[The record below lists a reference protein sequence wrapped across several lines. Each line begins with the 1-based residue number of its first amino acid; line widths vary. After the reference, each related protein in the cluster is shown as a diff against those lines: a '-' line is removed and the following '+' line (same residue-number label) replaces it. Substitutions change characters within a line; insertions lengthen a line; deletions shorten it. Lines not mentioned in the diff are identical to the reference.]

1 MMGPDRF
8 GNSSIEKA
16 VITSTDLKTL
26 DFYAKRLNNKIE
38 SDLMDINTMNE
49 KKYTDYMYLRLLKR
63 EALIRKKKLENKKKH
78 F

>member
-26 DFYAKRLNNKIE
+26 DFYEKRLNNKIE

-49 KKYTDYMYLRLLKR
+49 KKYTDYM
-63 EALIRKKKLENKKKH
+63 
-78 F
+78 

>member
-26 DFYAKRLNNKIE
+26 DFYEKRLNNKIE
-38 SDLMDINTMNE
+38 SDLMDINEMNE

>member
-26 DFYAKRLNNKIE
+26 DFYEKRLNNKIE